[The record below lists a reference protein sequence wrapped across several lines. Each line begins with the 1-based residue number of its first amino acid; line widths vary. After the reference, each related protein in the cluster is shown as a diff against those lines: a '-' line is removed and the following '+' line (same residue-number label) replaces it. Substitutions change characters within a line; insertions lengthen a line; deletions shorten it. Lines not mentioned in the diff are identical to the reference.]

1 MKLLLA
7 FVTFSFIV
15 ICYSKEASIN
25 TQTLSDISK
34 KCKPQTIKILLHKDL
49 PQAFLEAKGRYFVYN
64 PQNDFLLASG
74 IYSKKQ
80 PILSQEAGLKWG
92 ELFPGVSQIRL
103 VPGSPQSTILVNG
116 IEYRGC
122 VEIYD
127 IKGKLHIIN
136 EIDIENY
143 LRSVLSL
150 QPLPELDEEVMDALA
165 IIARTKAYYLANKDP
180 LLHWH
185 VTSSGIDYQ
194 GSALACQNPSIPASI
209 FRTRHMILT
218 YQSEPF
224 EASWTEDSGGKTASY
239 SNIFRK
245 NVMTPPGTDSPAAS
259 AQRENHNWSFVIS
272 KQQLARLLDVKSIQ
286 ALDLYQDADSRKVY
300 AIRYKDGN
308 ELKQM
313 DFFTLQK
320 KLGAKLKSNDFT
332 IDADEKMIR
341 FTGHG
346 KGHGVGLCLFSAICM
361 AKNAKKTPEI
371 LSHFFPNT
379 KLEHVERLPLLTNE
393 SL

>member
-7 FVTFSFIV
+7 FVTLSLIAHNL
-15 ICYSKEASIN
+15 CHSGEASVN

-34 KCKPQTIKILLHKDL
+34 KYKPQTIKILLHKDL
-49 PQAFLEAKGRYFVYN
+49 SQAFLEAKGRYFVYN
-64 PQNDFLLASG
+64 PENDFLLASG

-80 PILSQEAGLKWG
+80 PILSQEAGLKWS
-92 ELFPGVSQIRL
+92 ELFPGISQIRL
-103 VPGSPQSTILVNG
+103 VPADFKSSILVNG
-116 IEYRGC
+116 IEYKGC

-150 QPLPELDEEVMDALA
+150 QTFSEVDEEVMDALA
-165 IIARTKAYYLANKDP
+165 IIARTKAYYLANKDSC
-180 LLHWH
+180 LHWH
-185 VTSSGIDYQ
+185 VTSSEIDYQ
-194 GSALACQNPSIPASI
+194 GSSLACQNPHISACI
-209 FRTRHMILT
+209 FRTRNMILT
-218 YQSEPF
+218 YQSAPF
-224 EASWTEDSGGKTASY
+224 EASWTEDSGGKTASF
-239 SNIFRK
+239 SSIFRK
-245 NVMTPPGTDSPAAS
+245 NVTAPSGVDSPIAS
-259 AQRENHNWSFVIS
+259 AQREDHNWSFTIS
-272 KQQLARLLDVKSIQ
+272 KQQLAHLLEAKNIQ
-286 ALDLYQDADSRKVY
+286 ALDLYQDPDSHKVY
-300 AIRYKDGN
+300 AIRYKDRG

-332 IDADEKMIR
+332 IDVDEKIVR
-341 FTGHG
+341 FTGYG

-379 KLEHVERLPLLTNE
+379 KLEHVERL
-393 SL
+393 

>member
-7 FVTFSFIV
+7 FVTLSLIAH
-15 ICYSKEASIN
+15 CHSKEAPVNI
-25 TQTLSDISK
+25 QTLSDISK
-34 KCKPQTIKILLHKDL
+34 KSKPQTIKILLYKDL

-103 VPGSPQSTILVNG
+103 VPGAPQSTILVNG
-116 IEYRGC
+116 IEYKGC

-136 EIDIENY
+136 EIDVENY

-150 QPLPELDEEVMDALA
+150 QTLSELDEEVMDALA

-185 VTSSGIDYQ
+185 VTSSEIDYQ
-194 GSALACQNPSIPASI
+194 GSALTCQNPSIPACI
-209 FRTRHMILT
+209 FRTRNMILT
-218 YQSEPF
+218 YQSAPF
-224 EASWTEDSGGKTASY
+224 EASWTEDSGGKTASL
-239 SNIFRK
+239 SSIFRK
-245 NVMTPPGTDSPAAS
+245 NVVTPSGVDSPIAS
-259 AQRENHNWSFVIS
+259 AQRDNHNWSFVIS

-286 ALDLYQDADSRKVY
+286 ALDLYRDVDSHKVY

-320 KLGAKLKSNDFT
+320 KLGTKLRSNDFT
-332 IDADEKMIR
+332 IDADEKTIR

-346 KGHGVGLCLFSAICM
+346 KGHGVGLCLFSAISM

-379 KLEHVERLPLLTNE
+379 KLEHIERLSINDLENF
-393 SL
+393 

>member
-7 FVTFSFIV
+7 FVTLSFIAHSL
-15 ICYSKEASIN
+15 CHSKEASVN

-103 VPGSPQSTILVNG
+103 VPGDPQSTVLVNG
-116 IEYRGC
+116 IEYKGC

-143 LRSVLSL
+143 LRSVLSFQTL
-150 QPLPELDEEVMDALA
+150 SELDEEVMDALA
-165 IIARTKAYYLANKDP
+165 IITRTKAYYLANKDP

-185 VTSSGIDYQ
+185 VTSSEIDYQ
-194 GSALACQNPSIPASI
+194 GSSLACQNPSIPACI
-209 FRTRHMILT
+209 FRTRNMILT
-218 YQSEPF
+218 YQSAPF
-224 EASWTEDSGGKTASY
+224 EASWTEDSAGKTASF

-245 NVMTPPGTDSPAAS
+245 NVMTPSGVDSPLHLK
-259 AQRENHNWSFVIS
+259 ENHNWFCHLKTIS
-272 KQQLARLLDVKSIQ
+272 RLLDVKSIQ
-286 ALDLYQDADSRKVY
+286 ALDLY
-300 AIRYKDGN
+300 
-308 ELKQM
+308 
-313 DFFTLQK
+313 
-320 KLGAKLKSNDFT
+320 
-332 IDADEKMIR
+332 
-341 FTGHG
+341 
-346 KGHGVGLCLFSAICM
+346 
-361 AKNAKKTPEI
+361 
-371 LSHFFPNT
+371 
-379 KLEHVERLPLLTNE
+379 
-393 SL
+393 

>member
-7 FVTFSFIV
+7 FVTFSFIAHSL
-15 ICYSKEASIN
+15 CYTKESSIN

-34 KCKPQTIKILLHKDL
+34 KDKPPTIKILLHKDL

-74 IYSKKQ
+74 IYPKKQ

-92 ELFPGVSQIRL
+92 ELFPGISQIRL
-103 VPGSPQSTILVNG
+103 VPGNPQSTILVNG
-116 IEYRGC
+116 IEYKGC

-143 LRSVLSL
+143 LRSVLHL
-150 QPLPELDEEVMDALA
+150 QSFSELDEEVMDALA

-185 VTSSGIDYQ
+185 VTSSEIDYQ
-194 GSALACQNPSIPASI
+194 GSSLVCQNPNIPACI
-209 FRTRHMILT
+209 FRTRNMILT
-218 YQSEPF
+218 YQSAPF
-224 EASWTEDSGGKTASY
+224 EASWTEDSAGKTASF
-239 SNIFRK
+239 SHIFRK
-245 NVMTPPGTDSPAAS
+245 NSTTPSGVDSPIAS

-272 KQQLARLLDVKSIQ
+272 KQQLAHLLDVKSVQ
-286 ALDLYQDADSRKVY
+286 ELDLYRDADSHKVY
-300 AIRYKDGN
+300 AIRYRNGN
-308 ELKQM
+308 EYKQM

-320 KLGAKLKSNDFT
+320 KLGVKLKSNDFT
-332 IDADEKMIR
+332 IDIDEKMIR

-379 KLEHVERLPLLTNE
+379 KLEYVERL
-393 SL
+393 

>member
-7 FVTFSFIV
+7 FVTFSLIAHSL
-15 ICYSKEASIN
+15 CHSKEASVN

-34 KCKPQTIKILLHKDL
+34 KYKPQTIKILLYKEL

-80 PILSQEAGLKWG
+80 PIFSQEAGLKWG

-103 VPGSPQSTILVNG
+103 VPGDSQSTILVNG
-116 IEYRGC
+116 IEYKGC

-143 LRSVLSL
+143 LRSVLSFST
-150 QPLPELDEEVMDALA
+150 LPELDEEVMDALA

-185 VTSSGIDYQ
+185 VTSSEIDYQ
-194 GSALACQNPSIPASI
+194 GSALACQNPSIPACI
-209 FRTRHMILT
+209 FRTRNMILT

-224 EASWTEDSGGKTASY
+224 EASWTEDSAGKTASL
-239 SNIFRK
+239 SSVFRK
-245 NVMTPPGTDSPAAS
+245 NVTTPLGVDSPVAS
-259 AQRENHNWSFVIS
+259 AQRENHNWSFIIS

-300 AIRYKDGN
+300 AIRYKDDN
-308 ELKQM
+308 EVKQM

-332 IDADEKMIR
+332 IDADEKTIH

-346 KGHGVGLCLFSAICM
+346 KGHGVGLCLFSAISM

-379 KLEHVERLPLLTNE
+379 KLEHIERLKNL
-393 SL
+393 

>member
-1 MKLLLA
+1 MEILYMRLLLTA
-7 FVTFSFIV
+7 FVTFLLIAD
-15 ICYSKEASIN
+15 ICYSKEASVN

-34 KCKPQTIKILLHKDL
+34 KYKPQTIKILLHKDL

-64 PQNDFLLASG
+64 PQNNFLIASG

-92 ELFPGVSQIRL
+92 ELFPGISQIRL
-103 VPGSPQSTILVNG
+103 VPGDSQTTILVNG
-116 IEYRGC
+116 IEYKGC

-143 LRSVLSL
+143 LRSMLAL
-150 QPLPELDEEVMDALA
+150 QTFSEINEEVMDAIA

-185 VTSSGIDYQ
+185 VISSEIGYQ
-194 GSALACQNPSIPASI
+194 GSALACQNPRIPACIS
-209 FRTRHMILT
+209 RTRNMILT
-218 YQSEPF
+218 YQSVPF
-224 EASWTEDSGGKTASY
+224 EASWTEDSAGKTASF
-239 SNIFRK
+239 SSIFRK
-245 NVMTPPGTDSPAAS
+245 NITTPSGVDSPIAS
-259 AQRENHNWSFVIS
+259 AQRENHTWSFVIS

-286 ALDLYQDADSRKVY
+286 ALDLYQDTDSRKIY

-332 IDADEKMIR
+332 IEADEKMIR
-341 FTGHG
+341 FIGYG

-379 KLEHVERLPLLTNE
+379 KLEYVEKL
-393 SL
+393 